1 MWRWSQEILHCLS
14 NTLHSFAYAATLHC
28 WCNKME
34 TTSHEDSVYIGML
47 LNVFN
52 KGVIIFFMI
61 GTLMKILFQ
70 FVYEKY
76 IEAYCLSLVFTWHAE
91 TFTFLSNQIQFC
103 TLTMESKAS
112 SPLDHPKIEM
122 LEGKVR
128 FSHFNTNIWK

>member
-14 NTLHSFAYAATLHC
+14 NTLRSFAYAATLHC

-34 TTSHEDSVYIGML
+34 TSSHEDFVYIGTL
-47 LNVFN
+47 LNVL
-52 KGVIIFFMI
+52 GVIIFFMV

-76 IEAYCLSLVFTWHAE
+76 IEADCLSLVFTW
-91 TFTFLSNQIQFC
+91 N
-103 TLTMESKAS
+103 TLKRLHSYQSKYSFVHWQWKVKAS
-112 SPLDHPKIEM
+112 SPIDHPKIEM